1 MLTALIFAFTA
12 GAAGAQ
18 PKPALVQDRDEP
30 GRNPYQQ
37 VAVNTECDGL
47 AICTVDFA
55 VVHAGMR
62 LVLTQATIE
71 TSIDQSSGSVYVRV
85 RNNTSSARA
94 AFVVT
99 GPANA

>member
-37 VAVNTECDGL
+37 VAVD
-47 AICTVDFA
+47 
-55 VVHAGMR
+55 
-62 LVLTQATIE
+62 
-71 TSIDQSSGSVYVRV
+71 
-85 RNNTSSARA
+85 
-94 AFVVT
+94 
-99 GPANA
+99 ANAMASPSALWTSPSSPPGCASS